1 MSVMGETPQPPAPD
15 PPRHGRWP
23 GLFITF
29 EGGDGVGKST
39 QINRLRGDLTKRGHD
54 CVLTREPGGTPGAEE
69 IRDLLV
75 TGAPDR
81 WSALTEAFLL
91 QAARADHLERRI
103 LPALKAGRVVL
114 CDRFIDST
122 MAYQGHAGSLGPT
135 LVDKLQALCVGQ
147 NLPDITIV
155 LTLAPDQALVRATAR
170 NQDEDSPGE
179 ARFEARGASFQTA
192 VDTAFRKIAADNP
205 DRCVLID
212 AGADESTVAD
222 RIRAALSARL
232 PAGWI

>member
-1 MSVMGETPQPPAPD
+1 MSPLPE

-39 QINRLRGDLTKRGHD
+39 QINRLHSDLSNHGHD
-54 CVLTREPGGTPGAEE
+54 CVMTREPGGTQGAEE
-69 IRDLLV
+69 IRELLV
-75 TGAPDR
+75 TGEPDR
-81 WSALTEAFLL
+81 WSPLTEAFLL

-122 MAYQGHAGSLGPT
+122 MAYQGHAGSLGPASVDT
-135 LVDKLQALCVGQ
+135 LRQLCVGQ

-155 LTLAPDQALVRATAR
+155 LTLAPDEALARATAR
-170 NQDEDSPGE
+170 HRGEDASGE
-179 ARFEARGASFQTA
+179 ARFEARGSSFQAA
-192 VDTAFRKIAADNP
+192 VDTAFRKIAAENP

-212 AGADESTVAD
+212 AGDDEDTVAE
-222 RIRAALSARL
+222 RIHSALSQRL
-232 PAGWI
+232 PSGWL